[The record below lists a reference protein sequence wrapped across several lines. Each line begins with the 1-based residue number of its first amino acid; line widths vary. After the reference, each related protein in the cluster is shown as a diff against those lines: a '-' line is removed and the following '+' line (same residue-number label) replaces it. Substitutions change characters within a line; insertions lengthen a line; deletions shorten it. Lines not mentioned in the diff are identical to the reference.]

1 MMNASKQAVLSDDGQ
16 ADCPDAV
23 NPALPVFE
31 ATMKDFLTQLD
42 TIDHNV
48 TRKLRQSILAQL
60 SLRLNSL
67 VERQQLN
74 AWITGTTDHMA
85 VNIGLADMQNCIHHA
100 YHYAC
105 EKFGPSET
113 DDFLEKA
120 LQEAETMP
128 IAKEFSPRKLF

>member
-1 MMNASKQAVLSDDGQ
+1 MNTSEQAVLSEEGQ
-16 ADCPDAV
+16 TDFPGEV

-31 ATMKDFLTQLD
+31 TTMKVFLNQLD
-42 TIDHNV
+42 SIDHKV

-60 SLRLNSL
+60 SLRLTSL

-74 AWITGTTDHMA
+74 AWITGSADHLA

-105 EKFGPSET
+105 ENFGPSET
-113 DDFLEKA
+113 DEHLEKA
-120 LQEAETMP
+120 LELAETMP
-128 IAKEFSPRKLF
+128 IAKEFSPRRLF